1 MLSERTRL
9 KRLPSTMIALYKI
22 QNQERSIH
30 AARSQESDFLL
41 ESREVIEEGT

>member
-1 MLSERTRL
+1 
-9 KRLPSTMIALYKI
+9 MIALYKI

-30 AARSQESDFLL
+30 AAARSQESDFLL